1 MQYMCVCGRA
11 HKYTHSM
18 SFITDF
24 VFEICNDNIP
34 IQTHMHHRRHHRV
47 YICKYQQR
55 IKKCKYT
62 LAKRERA
69 RKGRMFCH
77 RSYAYVRSSF
87 AHYRMQGKNDINNN
101 QSHGI
106 INVNGK
112 VCCELCAQQQQHQ
125 HYYSQKDI
133 RHTLYARTHI
143 TK

>member
-1 MQYMCVCGRA
+1 
-11 HKYTHSM
+11 
-18 SFITDF
+18 
-24 VFEICNDNIP
+24 
-34 IQTHMHHRRHHRV
+34 MHHRRHHRV

-62 LAKRERA
+62 LAK
-69 RKGRMFCH
+69 GRGQGKVEC
-77 RSYAYVRSSF
+77 SVVRSSF

-133 RHTLYARTHI
+133 RHTLYAHTHI